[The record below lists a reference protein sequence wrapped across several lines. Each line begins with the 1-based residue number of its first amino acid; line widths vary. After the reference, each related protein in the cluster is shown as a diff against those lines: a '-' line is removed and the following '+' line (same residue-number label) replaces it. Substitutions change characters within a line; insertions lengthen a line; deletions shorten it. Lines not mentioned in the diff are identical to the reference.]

1 MLSKS
6 IICLVIS
13 LISVSE
19 SITFTGQCAV
29 DCVNKNPAFM
39 KNSCDATL
47 LAAFEKCIKDTNCT
61 AGASTLA
68 DLKKECQGI
77 TGTPATSAAPA
88 PATTSASAS
97 PTPSPSS
104 GGSGGSTPSSTA
116 GSTPDGSS
124 TKQTPAITP
133 ATTNKPSDP
142 TSGVAGKFG
151 YSLVVSSIAGGFAL
165 LL

>member
-1 MLSKS
+1 M
-6 IICLVIS
+6 
-13 LISVSE
+13 
-19 SITFTGQCAV
+19 

-68 DLKKECQGI
+68 DLKKECQGM
-77 TGTPATSAAPA
+77 TGIPATSAAPA

-97 PTPSPSS
+97 PTPTPSSGGS

-133 ATTNKPSDP
+133 ATTNKPSDT